1 MPPRKRGSI
10 PISEKTLYLL
20 RSIQIKSGAQASAE
34 SEVDTAALCNTEI
47 KDSGVCVAYFFM
59 DRQS

>member
-10 PISEKTLYLL
+10 PISEEILYLL
-20 RSIQIKSGAQASAE
+20 RSIQIKSGAQASAG
-34 SEVDTAALCNTEI
+34 SEADLANQFNTKV
-47 KDSGVCVAYFFM
+47 KDSGVCVDYFIM